1 MTNLFTS
8 IFETELAATAVLPF
22 LICLGVSLVLGVLL
36 AWMYSLKN
44 KASKSFL
51 ISTALL
57 PATVCVVIM
66 MVNGNIGAGIAV
78 AGAFSLVR
86 FRSAPGNAREISTI
100 FIAMGA
106 GLIAGMG
113 YLGYA
118 VIFTVLLA
126 IILNILS
133 ATSFGK
139 SGNELKK
146 VLRIT
151 IPEDLNYDTIFDDIF
166 EKYTSCSELISVKTS
181 NMGSMFKLQY
191 EVALKDKSK
200 QKEFMDRLRA
210 RNGNLEVSLSNP
222 EMLPGEL

>member
-1 MTNLFTS
+1 
-8 IFETELAATAVLPF
+8 
-22 LICLGVSLVLGVLL
+22 
-36 AWMYSLKN
+36 
-44 KASKSFL
+44 
-51 ISTALL
+51 
-57 PATVCVVIM
+57 

-139 SGNELKK
+139 SGNELKT

-151 IPEDLNYDTIFDDIF
+151 IPEDLNYDTIFADIF
-166 EKYTSCSELISVKTS
+166 ESHFEDLYETNENNSV
-181 NMGSMFKLQY
+181 F
-191 EVALKDKSK
+191 
-200 QKEFMDRLRA
+200 
-210 RNGNLEVSLSNP
+210 
-222 EMLPGEL
+222 